1 MSTLTDDRHV
11 RTVSGDHW
19 LLLKAE
25 YSRRCAPRLG
35 RENRASVA
43 RLLEQA
49 VEAEQLP
56 SPDSHLL
63 HN

>member
-1 MSTLTDDRHV
+1 MSTVTHDRHV

-35 RENRASVA
+35 REHQASVA
-43 RLLEQA
+43 RLLAQA
-49 VEAEQLP
+49 VEADLLP
-56 SPDSHLL
+56 TPDSHLP